1 MFQLTVPWWELLLRG
16 SIIYFALFLVFRLSG
31 KRQVGQ
37 LTPFDLILLLIVSN
51 AVQNAMVGP
60 DTSVTGGLIV
70 TAILVLWNRLLGYVS
85 SRNRR
90 LEKLIDG
97 RPEVVIHMG
106 RVYDEVLRRN
116 DMSLEELRGALRRC
130 GVFDISEVEYA
141 LLETNGA
148 VSVKK
153 REAPAHSD

>member
-1 MFQLTVPWWELLLRG
+1 MFQLSVPWWELLLRG

-70 TAILVLWNRLLGYVS
+70 TGILVLWNRLLGYIS

-106 RVYDEVLRRN
+106 RVYEEVLRHN
-116 DMSLEELRGALRRC
+116 DMTMEELRGALRRN
-130 GVFDISEVEYA
+130 GVFDVSEVEYA

-153 REAPAHSD
+153 REDATKDA